1 MSADHVLVVL
11 LMRTYDER
19 VVPEFVEVA
28 GVAYN
33 QVQADDLGAAA
44 VEEGQ
49 KTSLNMIYSYEVERY
64 TPGVLWG

>member
-19 VVPEFVEVA
+19 VSPEIAEVA

-44 VEEGQ
+44 VEKGQ
-49 KTSLNMIYSYEVERY
+49 KTSPSMIYSYEVERY